1 MYVYILTIKVKRI
14 CIYFDNKGKTY
25 MYVYI
30 LTIKIQLR
38 THEDKGNKHTPV
50 SQDKRTV
57 EKFFLREKGF
67 QGKFER
73 TDRVQYRVMYFTCP
87 HSRNTSVLVL
97 YKNLSDKIHFRQMI

>member
-14 CIYFDNKGKTY
+14 CIYFDNKGKAYIY

-38 THEDKGNKHTPV
+38 THEDKGNKHTLV

-57 EKFFLREKGF
+57 EKKKLREKGF

-73 TDRVQYRVMYFTCP
+73 TVTGSMTDS
-87 HSRNTSVLVL
+87 HRNLVPCSWS
-97 YKNLSDKIHFRQMI
+97 KKKR